1 MIVFMSFLI
10 WKKCLFE
17 KYGAF
22 LPIDKSLDQQQ
33 INKRKIFMSTKTY
46 SVLTALFLPLL
57 NSLEMDYWCTH
68 TGVDGYLYLLF
79 QRRFYTLTKYM
90 VIISM
95 LSQCILY
102 MIDPNFEF
110 SIFGDKSL
118 ENSQY
123 LSD

>member
-1 MIVFMSFLI
+1 
-10 WKKCLFE
+10 
-17 KYGAF
+17 
-22 LPIDKSLDQQQ
+22 
-33 INKRKIFMSTKTY
+33 MSTKTY

-90 VIISM
+90 VVISLM
-95 LSQCILY
+95 SQVVLY
-102 MIDPNFEF
+102 FIDPTFEF

-118 ENSQY
+118 EN
-123 LSD
+123 